1 MDRLASCNE
10 PVLEEAVRL
19 LTSYGRKMMELSE
32 SATYQHRNKHYL
44 PRKQVEN
51 DLLVA
56 CRGILGEDA
65 KLSYEQIVNALSSKQ
80 DDRNSIWNRI
90 SMPESR
96 LVVAESALREGREER
111 NSRASK
117 GKS

>member
-1 MDRLASCNE
+1 
-10 PVLEEAVRL
+10 
-19 LTSYGRKMMELSE
+19 MELSE